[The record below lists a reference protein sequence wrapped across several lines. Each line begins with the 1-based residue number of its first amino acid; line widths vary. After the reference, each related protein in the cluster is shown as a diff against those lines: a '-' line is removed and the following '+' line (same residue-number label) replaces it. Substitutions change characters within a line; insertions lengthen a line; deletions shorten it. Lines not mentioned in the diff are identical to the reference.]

1 MVWVLAGTATL
12 GVAAQALVLII
23 PLRRS
28 GFSFRP
34 VWGFRG
40 VGLGSASRVALWTF
54 AALAISQLGFVVTS
68 KVLTRANDLMTAQ
81 HLEGGAG
88 KAAYT
93 GAFLLFMLP
102 HSLITLSLVTALF
115 TRMSTAA
122 HTGRTQEVVADFGRG
137 LRMPAV
143 LLVPGTV
150 AAVLLGQPAVHLA
163 YFGNTSAQTDAIAHV
178 MIAMMLGLVPF
189 GWLYLI
195 QRVYYAYED
204 AKTPFYLQIVVTVV
218 ATAVNLYAFTVDP
231 TRAGIWVGIGQT
243 LSNLAAAVVGFALL
257 RRRLGLLRL
266 RSTLRLYVRL
276 AFASAV
282 GALVCWPLVAW
293 LEATLSGGRLSSAVE
308 LVVGGGVFLVV
319 VFGLAYLMKVD
330 EVGQLLAP
338 VLRRVRRRP

>member
-1 MVWVLAGTATL
+1 
-12 GVAAQALVLII
+12 VAV
-23 PLRRS
+23 
-28 GFSFRP
+28 
-34 VWGFRG
+34 
-40 VGLGSASRVALWTF
+40 WTF
-54 AALAISQLGFVVTS
+54 AALAVSQLGFIVTS
-68 KVLTRANDLMTAQ
+68 RVLTRANDLITSQ

-88 KAAYT
+88 KAAYS

-115 TRMSTAA
+115 TRMATAA
-122 HTGRTQEVVADFGRG
+122 HAGRTQEVVDDFGRG

-150 AAVLLGQPAVHLA
+150 AAVLLGGPAVHLA
-163 YFGNTSAQTDAIAHV
+163 YFGNTEAQTQAIAQV

-204 AKTPFYLQIVVTVV
+204 AKTPFYLQVVVTVV

-231 TRAGIWVGIGQT
+231 TRAGIWVGLGQT
-243 LSNLAAAVVGFALL
+243 VSNLAAALVGFALL

-266 RSTLRLYVRL
+266 RSTMRLYVRL
-276 AFASAV
+276 GIASVVA
-282 GALVCWPLVAW
+282 GLVCWPLVAW
-293 LEATLSGGRLSSAVE
+293 LESTLSGGRLSSAIE
-308 LVVGGGVFLVV
+308 LVVGGGLFLVMV
-319 VFGLAYLMKVD
+319 LVLAHLMKVE

-338 VLRRVRRRP
+338 VTRRVRRRPR